1 MNKFI
6 GMGNLTGDPELKE
19 VKGDKKVCTFSI
31 AINSNVDK
39 SVIFIDIE
47 TWNKTAENCS
57 RFLSK
62 GRKVLIEGRLK
73 LNSWKSKEGENR
85 SKMYCSADIVT
96 FLSGN
101 PSEGEGPKAHNQKTN
116 QEPEEEDEFADIP
129 F

>member
-1 MNKFI
+1 MNKFLGI
-6 GMGNLTGDPELKE
+6 GNLTADPQLKE
-19 VKGDKKVCTFSI
+19 VKGDRKVCTFSI
-31 AINSNVDK
+31 AINSAVDK
-39 SVIFIDIE
+39 SVIYLDIE

-62 GRKVLIEGRLK
+62 GRKVAVEGRLK

-85 SKMYCSADIVT
+85 SKIFCSADMIE

-101 PSEGEGPKAHNQKTN
+101 
-116 QEPEEEDEFADIP
+116 QEPQQTQKEAPSPQAQEEGDEFADVP

>member
-1 MNKFI
+1 MNRFI
-6 GMGNLTGDPELKE
+6 GIGNLTADPQLKE

-31 AINSNVDK
+31 AINSAVDK
-39 SVIFIDIE
+39 SVIYIDIE

-62 GRKVLIEGRLK
+62 GRKVAVEGRLK

-85 SKMYCSADIVT
+85 SKIFCSADIVT

-101 PSEGEGPKAHNQKTN
+101 QEGQPENAQQGSS
-116 QEPEEEDEFADIP
+116 QETKEEEDEFADVP

>member
-6 GMGNLTGDPELKE
+6 GMGNLTADPQFKE

-31 AINSNVDK
+31 AINSNIDK
-39 SVIFIDIE
+39 SVIYIDIE
-47 TWNKTAENCS
+47 TWNKTAENCN

-85 SKMYCSADIVT
+85 SKIFCSADNVT
-96 FLSGN
+96 FLSD
-101 PSEGEGPKAHNQKTN
+101 NQQN
-116 QEPEEEDEFADIP
+116 QESKKETPKVEEEEDEFADIP

>member
-1 MNKFI
+1 
-6 GMGNLTGDPELKE
+6 MGNLTGDPELKE
-19 VKGDKKVCTFSI
+19 VKGDKIVCTFSI

-47 TWNKTAENCS
+47 TWNRTAENCQ

-62 GRKVLIEGRLK
+62 GRKVLVEGRLK

-85 SKMYCSADIVT
+85 SKMYCSADVVT

-101 PSEGEGPKAHNQKTN
+101 PSENESPTTHSQKPN
-116 QEPEEEDEFADIP
+116 QESEEEDEFADIP